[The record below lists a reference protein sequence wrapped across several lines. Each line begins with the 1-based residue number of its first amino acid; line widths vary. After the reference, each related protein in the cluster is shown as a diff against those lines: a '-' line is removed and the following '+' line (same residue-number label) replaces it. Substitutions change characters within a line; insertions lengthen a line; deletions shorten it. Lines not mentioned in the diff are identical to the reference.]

1 MKTLRT
7 GAIAAVAVAA
17 LAAVGCGSSDSS
29 KASSTTAAAASASS
43 SASTG
48 TTASGSSS
56 SSTSAAAAAA
66 PEFSFKPL
74 DASGPITKAAL
85 KKGDVDIALLFS
97 SDADIAANNWVSL
110 NDDKKLQQLENV
122 VPAIRV
128 DKKTDAVAKALD
140 AVSAKLTT
148 PELVEM
154 NRQNSVDDKT
164 PKDVAAA
171 WLKKNNLVP
180 YTGDKVS
187 GSLTV
192 GSTNFAEQEIVAEL
206 YSQILTAADAKIS
219 RKFQLGSREVVAP
232 ALEKGD
238 IDLYPEYI
246 GSYTLFL
253 DKQARVP
260 ADKNTAVAQLNTM
273 LQPKGIT
280 VLTPSDA
287 QDTNAFVVTKVTADR
302 YGLKNVS
309 DLAKLKTG
317 LTLGG
322 PPECPER
329 PFCLVGLK
337 QTYGLK
343 FNV

>member
-7 GAIAAVAVAA
+7 RAIAAVAVAA
-17 LAAVGCGSSDSS
+17 LAAAGCGSSGSS
-29 KASSTTAAAASASS
+29 KASTSTT
-43 SASTG
+43 T
-48 TTASGSSS
+48 SGS
-56 SSTSAAAAAA
+56 SSTSAAGAAA

-122 VPAIRV
+122 TPAIRI

-154 NRQNSVDDKT
+154 NRQNSVDNKT

-187 GSLTV
+187 GALTV

-206 YSQILTAADAKIS
+206 YSQILSAAGANIS
-219 RKFQLGSREVVAP
+219 RKFQLGSRELVAP

-253 DKQARVP
+253 DQQAQVP
-260 ADKNTAVAQLNTM
+260 ADKNGAVAKLNTM

-322 PPECPER
+322 PPECPVR

-337 QTYGLK
+337 ATYGLK

>member
-7 GAIAAVAVAA
+7 GAIAAIAIAA
-17 LAAVGCGSSDSS
+17 LATAGCGSDSS
-29 KASSTTAAAASASS
+29 KASPTTATAASASS
-43 SASTG
+43 SASTS

-56 SSTSAAAAAA
+56 TSAAAAA

-74 DASGPITKAAL
+74 DAGGPITKAAL

-148 PELVEM
+148 SELVEM
-154 NRQNSVDDKT
+154 NRQNSVDNKT

-206 YSQILTAADAKIS
+206 YSQILSAADAKIS

-246 GSYTLFL
+246 GTYTLFL
-253 DKQARVP
+253 DGKAQVP
-260 ADKNTAVAQLNTM
+260 ADKNAAAAKLNGM

-280 VLTPSDA
+280 VLTPADA

-309 DLAKLKTG
+309 DLAKLKTS

-322 PPECPER
+322 PPECPQR

-337 QTYGLK
+337 GTYGLK